1 MSEPE
6 IKTYRGGS
14 LEELLPKIRDELGPD
29 AVIMRQRE
37 GIVGG
42 VGGFFGKKCVEVD
55 VAPPARAVAAVPGPA
70 VPRGSL
76 IDTYDTGSPPG
87 PESYDFDPHALDLDL
102 DPDLDDHALDLATD
116 DEPGAPA
123 VHDGDLM
130 ETLIAQ
136 ASPFADEL
144 AQVWETELFDG
155 PAAREDE
162 APALR
167 VALVAAGISQRT
179 ADAIVEEADRRLR
192 PFAPDLPLAEHVR
205 AALARRIAIDTGG
218 RQPRRIALV
227 GPPGAGRTLAA
238 AKLCGAFARGGLSVC
253 AVSLEPARSAF
264 DLASV
269 TEPFGVALETADDPE
284 TIELVRKRLRGYDV
298 VVADTPALDLAEA
311 DSGARLA
318 RLLRAL
324 HPTETILV
332 APAGTPVD
340 TTRLLVRELRAHTR
354 LRSLLVTHADLGR
367 PRGSAVGV
375 AVAEKLPV
383 SYVSD
388 GPLAQTGIR
397 TAAADELARMVVPSA
412 LTGRHADREELRR

>member
-1 MSEPE
+1 VSEPE
-6 IKTYRGGS
+6 IRTYRGGS

-55 VAPPARAVAAVPGPA
+55 VAPPARAVAAAHGPA
-70 VPRGSL
+70 IPRGSL

-87 PESYDFDPHALDLDL
+87 PESYDLEPELDLDL
-102 DPDLDDHALDLATD
+102 DEHALDLATD
-116 DEPGAPA
+116 DEPASPA

-130 ETLIAQ
+130 ETLLAQ

-144 AQVWETELFDG
+144 AQAWETELFDP
-155 PAAREDE
+155 PAASTDE

-167 VALVAAGISQRT
+167 DALVAAGISQRT

-192 PFAPDLPLAEHVR
+192 PLAPALSLAEHVR
-205 AALARRIAIDTGG
+205 TALTRRIALDTGG

-238 AKLCGAFARGGLSVC
+238 AKLCGVYARAGHAVC
-253 AVSLEPARSAF
+253 AVSLEPARRAF

-284 TIELVRKRLRGYDV
+284 TIELVRKRLRGYDL

-311 DSGARLA
+311 DSAARIG

-324 HPTETILV
+324 QPTETILV
-332 APAGTPVD
+332 APANTPVD
-340 TTRLLVRELRAHTR
+340 TTRLLVRELRAHTK

-388 GPLAQTGIR
+388 GPLARTGIR
-397 TAAADELARMVVPSA
+397 PAAADELAAMVVS
-412 LTGRHADREELRR
+412 

>member
-1 MSEPE
+1 
-6 IKTYRGGS
+6 
-14 LEELLPKIRDELGPD
+14 
-29 AVIMRQRE
+29 
-37 GIVGG
+37 
-42 VGGFFGKKCVEVD
+42 
-55 VAPPARAVAAVPGPA
+55 
-70 VPRGSL
+70 VPRASL

-87 PESYDFDPHALDLDL
+87 PESYDLDDRALDLDL
-102 DPDLDDHALDLATD
+102 DEHALDLAVD
-116 DEPGAPA
+116 DEPAAAPA

-144 AQVWETELFDG
+144 AQVWETELYDG
-155 PAAREDE
+155 PAAPTPADE

-167 VALVAAGISQRT
+167 AALVATGISQRT

-192 PFAPDLPLAEHVR
+192 PFAPELSLADHVR
-205 AALARRIAIDTGG
+205 AALARRIAVDTGG

-238 AKLCGAFARGGLSVC
+238 AKLCGVYARGGLSVC
-253 AVSLEPARSAF
+253 AVSLEPARRAF

-311 DSGARLA
+311 DSAARVG

-324 HPTETILV
+324 QPTETILV
-332 APAGTPVD
+332 APANTPVD

-354 LRSLLVTHADLGR
+354 LRSLLVTHADTGR

-375 AVAEKLPV
+375 AVSEKLPV

-397 TAAADELARMVVPSA
+397 PAAADELAGMVIA
-412 LTGRHADREELRR
+412 